1 MSAPPPLSDL
11 DPAAARA
18 MLEWLVEAGATEAIG
33 EAPVDRYALPDR
45 PPSAAGP
52 AVPAATAV
60 PAAAPD
66 AHPPRA
72 RTPALAAAAV
82 PATGVEA
89 VDEAERVA
97 AAAADL
103 PALRAAME
111 AFGHC
116 ELKKGARQVVF
127 AAGHP
132 EADLMI
138 VGEAPGAG
146 EDRTGIP
153 FVGASGQLLDRML
166 AAIGLDRASPEA
178 GAGAYITNV
187 LPWRPP
193 GNRKPTAAEIA
204 MLRPFLLRH
213 IALVNPKAVL
223 LMGNTP
229 LEALTGSGGI
239 TRRRGLWIDLPE
251 AAGAMPALPTFHPAF
266 LLRDPLRKREAWADL
281 QAMRARLRA

>member
-1 MSAPPPLSDL
+1 MAEPPKPSEIE
-11 DPAAARA
+11 PAAARA
-18 MLEWLVEAGATEAIG
+18 MLEWQVEAGVTDAIG
-33 EAPVDRYALPDR
+33 EAPVNRYDLPDR
-45 PPSAAGP
+45 APSP
-52 AVPAATAV
+52 TA
-60 PAAAPD
+60 PDSAKAAP
-66 AHPPRA
+66 ARKPARRA
-72 RTPALAAAAV
+72 AS
-82 PATGVEA
+82 GVEA
-89 VDEAERVA
+89 VDEAERVS

-103 PALRAAME
+103 SALRTAME
-111 AFGHC
+111 AFEHC
-116 ELKKGARQVVF
+116 ELRKGAKQVVF

-153 FVGASGQLLDRML
+153 FVGPSGKLLDRML
-166 AAIGLDRASPEA
+166 ATIGIDRTSREA
-178 GAGAYITNV
+178 AKGAYITNV

-213 IALVNPKAVL
+213 IALANPKAVF

-239 TRRRGLWIDLPE
+239 TRRRGFWIDLPDE
-251 AAGAMPALPTFHPAF
+251 AGGMPALPTFHPAF
-266 LLRDPLRKREAWADL
+266 LLRDPLRKRESWADL
-281 QAMRARLRA
+281 QAMRDRLRA

>member
-1 MSAPPPLSDL
+1 MAAPPTPPEID
-11 DPAAARA
+11 AATARA
-18 MLEWLVEAGATEAIG
+18 MLEWQVEAGVTDAVG
-33 EAPVDRYALPDR
+33 DAPVNRYALPDR
-45 PPSAAGP
+45 APAPATDRKPAPKP
-52 AVPAATAV
+52 AVPGTPV
-60 PAAAPD
+60 
-66 AHPPRA
+66 
-72 RTPALAAAAV
+72 RTPV
-82 PATGVEA
+82 SGVAA
-89 VDEAERVA
+89 VDEAERAA

-111 AFGHC
+111 AFEHC
-116 ELKKGARQVVF
+116 ELRKGAKQVVF

-153 FVGASGQLLDRML
+153 FVGPSGKLLDRML
-166 AAIGLDRASPEA
+166 ASIGIDRTSNASA
-178 GAGAYITNV
+178 TGAYITNV

-193 GNRKPTAAEIA
+193 GNRKPTAPEIA

-213 IALVNPKAVL
+213 IALANPKAVF

-239 TRRRGLWIDLPE
+239 TRRRGFWIDLPDE
-251 AAGAMPALPTFHPAF
+251 AGGMPALPTFHPAF
-266 LLRDPLRKREAWADL
+266 LLRDPLRKRESWADL
-281 QAMRARLRA
+281 QAMRDRLRA

>member
-1 MSAPPPLSDL
+1 MVEPPKPPDI

-18 MLEWLVEAGATEAIG
+18 MLEWQVEAGVTDAIG
-33 EAPVDRYALPDR
+33 EAPVNRYDMPDR
-45 PPSAAGP
+45 APAPLAAKAPASAAP
-52 AVPAATAV
+52 ARKAARKPV
-60 PAAAPD
+60 S
-66 AHPPRA
+66 
-72 RTPALAAAAV
+72 
-82 PATGVEA
+82 GVEA
-89 VDEAERVA
+89 VDEAERVSGA
-97 AAAADL
+97 ASDL
-103 PALRAAME
+103 PSLRAAME
-111 AFGHC
+111 AFEHC
-116 ELKKGARQVVF
+116 ELRKGARQVVF

>member
-1 MSAPPPLSDL
+1 MARTPKPDET

-18 MLEWLVEAGATEAIG
+18 MLEWQVEAGATDAVGDEPVNRY
-33 EAPVDRYALPDR
+33 ELPERSVAPPK
-45 PPSAAGP
+45 
-52 AVPAATAV
+52 VPAAQEA
-60 PAAAPD
+60 PARSAAKP
-66 AHPPRA
+66 A
-72 RTPALAAAAV
+72 RRPARKASGGL
-82 PATGVEA
+82 EA
-89 VDEAERVA
+89 VEEAERVSA
-97 AAAADL
+97 AATDL

-111 AFGHC
+111 AFEHC
-116 ELKKGARQVVF
+116 ELRLGAKQVVF

-153 FVGASGQLLDRML
+153 FVGPSGKLLDRML
-166 AAIGLDRASPEA
+166 ATIGVDRTSREA
-178 GAGAYITNV
+178 AKGAYITNV

-213 IALVNPKAVL
+213 IALANPKAVF

-239 TRRRGLWIDLPE
+239 TRRRGFWIDLPDE
-251 AAGAMPALPTFHPAF
+251 AGGMPALPTFHPAF
-266 LLRDPLRKREAWADL
+266 LLRDPLRKRESWADL
-281 QAMRARLRA
+281 QAMRDRLRA